1 MTLHEY
7 QIHLG
12 VRFACETIR
21 GAHEVVHLHSQ
32 GVEEVLGA
40 GAITMGG
47 DEVEPAPSAHRHLS
61 ITLPRRI
68 RRCVGQ
74 ISINID

>member
-12 VRFACETIR
+12 VRFASETIR
-21 GAHEVVHLHSQ
+21 GAHEVVHLYSQ
-32 GVEEVLGA
+32 GVEEVVGA

-47 DEVEPAPSAHRHLS
+47 DEVEPAPSAPCHLS
-61 ITLPRRI
+61 IPPPRRT
-68 RRCVGQ
+68 RRCVDQ
-74 ISINID
+74 I

>member
-1 MTLHEY
+1 
-7 QIHLG
+7 
-12 VRFACETIR
+12 TIR

-47 DEVEPAPSAHRHLS
+47 DEVEPAPSAPSSS
-61 ITLPRRI
+61 IDPTATKDTTLH
-68 RRCVGQ
+68 G
-74 ISINID
+74 SNLNEY